1 MPQEKDRLRSVR
13 SHNDNH
19 YQIEDIMQEKNPQEK
34 AAAARQAEL
43 IINALERAKTN
54 NGVWLNPQEK
64 TAPRF
69 YPRGV
74 TVSAFNALTMALHSD
89 ENGYKTNEY
98 TLFTEAKK
106 RGEAVQSNEHG
117 VPFYWYNWKEYAGKQ
132 NPDDRISREAY
143 QALDPKQQEGYKG
156 VRTREVRTLFNI
168 DQTTMQFVDKAQY
181 DKEVTT
187 HGTAGEREHSKSEDN
202 HLTIA
207 VNDFLLKM
215 RDNLVPIRKD
225 GSGVA
230 HYDEKKDTVYMP
242 SEKTFAS
249 YKDFANELMRQVAG
263 ATGSVQ
269 LLARSSSGNVTSPD
283 DAKKQERLITEL
295 AAGSKMLE
303 LGLPARL
310 SPESMRMVDYWQ
322 RELKENP
329 RLIDVIEADVNNA
342 VDMMHKAE
350 RGEKVER
357 SSTVNRQQTADLQAG
372 LPKHF
377 FIADEIKELPTK
389 ASKEFVLVRDA
400 ESKSVDVV
408 LPAGASLEV
417 NNEVPGMSKARIEK
431 ALRKEGFE
439 QVHFFNMDGA
449 LGYRH
454 DDSYFAGKEVSVDKL
469 NNWNLN
475 ETAKLDVS
483 DAVRRANAVTF
494 DKVLM
499 MKDDC
504 GKWAMFLKPENE
516 KSFAVY
522 PDKADV
528 NRFFV
533 TMKQGDEEASDLMRQ
548 EMASKYYA
556 MATHDPSVKFD
567 LFKSQATAE
576 ELARIERVNIFKTK
590 GTENKPGIIICSPT
604 IDGKRLQ
611 GKEVSPLQWQC
622 MWLADDKQDYK
633 THLAASLVADV
644 LRKEQSNSVAV
655 GTDKTEQEAQTET
668 KEQTKQVEFHEEN
681 DKQERKEEEKAEEQV
696 HSEKKEEEKR
706 RNSPEQKEKERQEE
720 KAKEEATKAE
730 TKVAAAVILSPMM
743 KQFMDLKSKHPDALM
758 LFRTGDFYETYQDD
772 ARKASKILGIT
783 LTKSSKQNGPDGK
796 PVQMAGFPYHAL
808 DTYLPKLIRAG
819 ERVAI
824 CDQLEAP
831 KQTAKR
837 SGVETAMEGKQEV
850 KEVVTPAQKQEEE
863 QTQHRSM
870 HR

>member
-1 MPQEKDRLRSVR
+1 
-13 SHNDNH
+13 
-19 YQIEDIMQEKNPQEK
+19 
-34 AAAARQAEL
+34 
-43 IINALERAKTN
+43 
-54 NGVWLNPQEK
+54 
-64 TAPRF
+64 
-69 YPRGV
+69 
-74 TVSAFNALTMALHSD
+74 
-89 ENGYKTNEY
+89 
-98 TLFTEAKK
+98 
-106 RGEAVQSNEHG
+106 
-117 VPFYWYNWKEYAGKQ
+117 
-132 NPDDRISREAY
+132 
-143 QALDPKQQEGYKG
+143 
-156 VRTREVRTLFNI
+156 
-168 DQTTMQFVDKAQY
+168 
-181 DKEVTT
+181 
-187 HGTAGEREHSKSEDN
+187 
-202 HLTIA
+202 
-207 VNDFLLKM
+207 
-215 RDNLVPIRKD
+215 
-225 GSGVA
+225 
-230 HYDEKKDTVYMP
+230 
-242 SEKTFAS
+242 
-249 YKDFANELMRQVAG
+249 
-263 ATGSVQ
+263 
-269 LLARSSSGNVTSPD
+269 
-283 DAKKQERLITEL
+283 
-295 AAGSKMLE
+295 MLE

-342 VDMMHKAE
+342 VDLMHKAE

-357 SSTVNRQQTADLQAG
+357 SSAVNRQQTAGFQAG

-377 FIADEIKELPTK
+377 FIADEIKELPNK

-400 ESKSVDVV
+400 ESRSVDVV

-439 QVHFFNMDGA
+439 QVNFYNMDGA

-454 DDSYFAGKEVSVDKL
+454 DDSYFEGKDVSVAKL

-483 DAVRRANAVTF
+483 DAVRRANAVNF

-499 MKDDC
+499 MKDDG

-548 EMASKYYA
+548 EMAVKYYA
-556 MATHDPSVKFD
+556 MAAHDPSVKFD

-576 ELARIERVNIFKTK
+576 ELARIESVNIFKTK
-590 GTENKPGIIICSPT
+590 PTEKRPGIILCVPT
-604 IDGKRLQ
+604 IDGKRQQ
-611 GKEVSPLQWQC
+611 GKEVSPLQWHR
-622 MWLADDKQDYK
+622 MWLADDKRDYK
-633 THLAASLVADV
+633 THLAASLFADV

-655 GTDKTEQEAQTET
+655 GTDKTEQEAQAET
-668 KEQTKQVEFHEEN
+668 REQTKHVEFHEEN

-696 HSEKKEEEKR
+696 STEKKEEEKR
-706 RNSPEQKEKERQEE
+706 RNSPVQKEKERREE
-720 KAKEEATKAE
+720 KAREEATKTE
-730 TKVAAAVILSPMM
+730 TKAVTAVVLSPIM
-743 KQFMDLKSKHPDALM
+743 KQFLDLKSKHPDALM

-831 KQTAKR
+831 KATTRR
-837 SGVETAMEGKQEV
+837 SAVETAMEARQEV
-850 KEVVTPAQKQEEE
+850 KEVVTPGTKQEEE